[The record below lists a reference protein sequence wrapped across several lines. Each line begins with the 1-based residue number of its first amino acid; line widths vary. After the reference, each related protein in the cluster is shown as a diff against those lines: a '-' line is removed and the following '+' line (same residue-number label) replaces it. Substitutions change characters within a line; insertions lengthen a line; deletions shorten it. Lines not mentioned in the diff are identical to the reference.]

1 MEINTDEIN
10 AAREA
15 GFTDQE
21 IKNSFAD
28 ELNAAKAAG
37 FTDQEINKQFN
48 FQPVDDGLFKNLF
61 DTAKKRVEEKR
72 AAKEAFQTEIVGPKF
87 DGDYIL
93 EQIFGANLYNLQYRA
108 AKGVG
113 TPDALKMP
121 QPKDYT
127 WTEEFLTTLGTLG
140 LELPIYGISAIPG
153 AFGGSFLGPKGTI
166 GGAAFTGA
174 AIPAT
179 TRSLLTE
186 ILKNQ
191 DEQKPSDIMKI
202 LYEKSLKEGSKEG
215 LKFSVSM
222 LLPQAKIPGVG
233 TLAENY
239 FTRTAAQLIGYEGT
253 GILLDRHLPSARE
266 FSLSSALFALFNIR
280 LPGKIARDKSETTF
294 VDTGKTPTEVSMDAM
309 KDRTIVEDLASTNIK
324 TPRAYK
330 NLIDLKP
337 DEFKVETKQIKETEI
352 VTPKVEKF
360 DDPIANKAAENIS
373 FEPTKNP
380 LTVEQIKE
388 TAKKAKRKFIIE
400 IIDQKYPVLEAL
412 REAGV
417 KTKTG
422 IEKLNPYESL
432 RILEGSSGRASY
444 FIEYKTLDFK
454 TLKDKGPGL
463 IEIVEPMASVSQ
475 KELQLF
481 STYLTNR
488 HALTLAKRGKETGI
502 DINNAKIFVE
512 KYSTRETFNKRTN
525 EKSTFEKRAKLV
537 DQYHQHLLD
546 YAKDAGKLPK
556 DAYDAYLELN
566 RNYVPI
572 ARELPKPGQTGFVK
586 GASNPFKKL
595 KGSKLKIIDPL
606 ETIVKNTDFIIRVS
620 ELNKT
625 KSDFIDVIIEA
636 KKRGLF
642 PDIKQANSN
651 LKPIKLLRKELEQIL
666 DKEQIAK
673 LSDNAVTHL
682 TIFRQEAVY
691 PSETSISFRKD
702 GKYQV
707 WEVGKELA
715 DAFRVMD
722 NQAINIFQKFMEAP
736 AKLLR
741 TGAIVDPDF
750 AIPNFLRDTGNATFL
765 SKVTFIPFKD
775 SFMGLFYILYKGNSE
790 KASEA
795 YKRYLKGGGFNS
807 VLRSIDRSIYDG
819 DVHKILSQGAIRN
832 EYKTIL
838 GPVKALTDVSESMTR
853 VGLNE
858 KVYQAAKKKGLSER
872 EAIERATFEQMNLL
886 DYQKK
891 GTLGA
896 TINRYGTFWNARVQ
910 STVNWLEALRDRP
923 GRASAA
929 LFFTA
934 VLPSIGFYI
943 YNMDDKD
950 YKEIPEYIKQQ
961 KWYAKI
967 NGVGRFYPKG
977 YDVQAFVSSLIEKT
991 LDAVRTDDP
1000 KAFSEFAKDFIVQ
1013 NGKQFNPLPTW
1024 LKPHFENLF
1033 NYSIFRDAP
1042 ILPPNA
1048 PKDMKNQYYSTEYTN
1063 PIIKKLAENLTE
1075 LVGIDNY
1082 FANPIYLENIYDG
1095 YTAGLGA
1102 KAKDALTYIS
1112 INFGIIDDP
1121 IKPSDDLSKIP
1132 GVRAF
1137 QAKDIY
1143 GNSASVQKFYRRI
1156 EEYKKDF
1163 NTIEYLKKTG
1173 NNEALLKEYKKY
1185 NFDINA
1191 VIEQEKLVKEA
1202 SDGIKI
1208 IYNAKTKGDGTL
1220 WTAEEKQELIEDL
1233 YKARIASAQRGLK
1246 ILGMLEQNKQK
1257 KP

>member
-61 DTAKKRVEEKR
+61 DTAKKRVEERR
-72 AAKEAFQTEIVGPKF
+72 ATREAVQTAVVGEKF

-93 EQIFGANLYNLQYRA
+93 EEILGTNLWNLSKRA
-108 AKGVG
+108 IKGEG
-113 TPDALKMP
+113 SPDAFNMP

-127 WTEEFLTTLGTLG
+127 WTEEFLTTAGKLAIESPL
-140 LELPIYGISAIPG
+140 YGISALPG
-153 AFGGSFLGPKGTI
+153 AAVGVFGGPLGVV
-166 GGAAFTGA
+166 GGASFTGA
-174 AIPAT
+174 AIPTA
-179 TRSLLTE
+179 TRSLLVE
-186 ILKNQ
+186 VLKNQ
-191 DEQKPSDIMKI
+191 DEQKPSDVIKI
-202 LYEKSLKEGSKEG
+202 LLDKSLKEGAKEG

-222 LLPQAKIPGVG
+222 LLPQAKVPGFG

-239 FTRTAAQLIGYEGT
+239 LTRVAAQIVGYEGT
-253 GILLDRHLPSARE
+253 GIALDKELPSARE
-266 FSLSSALFALFNIR
+266 FTLNSALLALFNIR
-280 LPGKIARDKSETTF
+280 LPGKVARDKAETTF
-294 VDTGKTPTEVSMDAM
+294 IETGKTPTEVTMDGM

-330 NLIDLKP
+330 DLKDKDVIDLKP
-337 DEFKVETKQIKETEI
+337 EEYKVE
-352 VTPKVEKF
+352 KVEKF

-380 LTVEQIKE
+380 LTIEKIKE

-400 IIDQKYPVLEAL
+400 MIDQKYPVLEAL

-417 KTKTG
+417 RTKTG

-444 FIEYKTLDFK
+444 FIENKTLDFK
-454 TLKDKGPGL
+454 TLADKGPGL
-463 IEIVEPMASVSQ
+463 VDIVEPIASVSK

-481 STYLTNR
+481 SAYLANR
-488 HALTLAKRGKETGI
+488 HALTLTKRGKETGI

-512 KYSTRETFNKRTN
+512 KYSTRETFNKRTD
-525 EKSTFEKRAKLV
+525 EKSTFEARAKLV
-537 DQYHQHLLD
+537 DQLQKD
-546 YAKDAGKLPK
+546 VIEYAKDADKLPK
-556 DAYDAYLELN
+556 DAYDAYVEIN
-566 RNYVPI
+566 QNYVPM
-572 ARELPKPGQTGFVK
+572 AKELPKPGKTGFVK
-586 GASNPFKKL
+586 GASNPFKRL

-606 ETIVKNTDFIIRVS
+606 ETMVKNIDFIIRAS
-620 ELNKT
+620 ELNVV
-625 KSDFIDVIIEA
+625 KSNFIDVILEA
-636 KKRGLF
+636 KKRNPELF
-642 PDIKQANSN
+642 KDIIEKKSN
-651 LKPIKLLRKELEQIL
+651 LKPINILRKELEPIL
-666 DKEQIAK
+666 DKNQIDK

-775 SFMGLFYILYKGNSE
+775 SFMGLFYILYRGNAE
-790 KASEA
+790 KSSEA

-1042 ILPPNA
+1042 ILPSNA
-1048 PKDMKNQYYSTEYTN
+1048 PKDIKNQYYSTEYTN

-1102 KAKDALTYIS
+1102 KVKESLTYIS
-1112 INFGIIDDP
+1112 INYGIIDDP

-1137 QAKDIY
+1137 QAKDVY

-1163 NTIEYLKKTG
+1163 NTIKYLKQTG
-1173 NNEALLKEYKKY
+1173 NTEALKKEYKKY
-1185 NFDINA
+1185 NFDIQA
-1191 VIEQEKLVKEA
+1191 IIDQEEKVKEA
-1202 SDGIKI
+1202 GDGIKV

-1220 WTAEEKQELIEDL
+1220 WTPEEKQELIEDL
-1233 YKARIASAQRGLK
+1233 YKSRIAAAQRGLK
-1246 ILGMLEQNKQK
+1246 ILGMLEENKKNKQK
-1257 KP
+1257 KQ

>member
-10 AAREA
+10 AAKEA

-21 IKNSFAD
+21 IKNSYAD

-48 FQPVDDGLFKNLF
+48 FQPVDDGLFKSF
-61 DTAKKRVEEKR
+61 FETAKKRVEER
-72 AAKEAFQTEIVGPKF
+72 RTTREAVQTEIVGEKF

-93 EQIFGANLYNLQYRA
+93 EEILGTNLYNLGYRA
-108 AKGVG
+108 IKGKG
-113 TPDALKMP
+113 TPDALNMP

-127 WTEEFLTTLGTLG
+127 WTEEFLTTAGKLAI
-140 LELPIYGISAIPG
+140 EAPIYGISALPG
-153 AFGGSFLGPKGTI
+153 LPLGNI
-166 GGAAFTGA
+166 GAAFTGA
-174 AIPAT
+174 AIPTA
-179 TRSLLTE
+179 TRSLLVE
-186 ILKNQ
+186 VLKNQ

-202 LYEKSLKEGSKEG
+202 LLEKSLKEGLKEG

-222 LLPQAKIPGVG
+222 LLPQAKILPGG
-233 TLAENY
+233 TALAENY
-239 FTRTAAQLIGYEGT
+239 LTRTAAQIIGYEGT
-253 GILLDRHLPSARE
+253 GIALDGELPSSRE
-266 FSLSSALFALFNIR
+266 FTLNSALLALFNIR
-280 LPGKIARDKSETTF
+280 LPGKVARDKAETTF
-294 VDTGKTPTEVSMDAM
+294 VETGKSPTEITMDGM
-309 KDRTIVEDLASTNIK
+309 KDRTIVEDLASINIK

-330 NLIDLKP
+330 SLKDKDIIDLK
-337 DEFKVETKQIKETEI
+337 TEDYKI
-352 VTPKVEKF
+352 EKVEKF
-360 DDPIANKAAENIS
+360 DDPIANKAVENIS

-380 LTVEQIKE
+380 LTIEKIKE
-388 TAKKAKRKFIIE
+388 TAKNAKRKFIIE

-444 FIEYKTLDFK
+444 FIENKTLDFK
-454 TLKDKGPGL
+454 TLADKGPGL
-463 IEIVEPMASVSQ
+463 VDIVEPIASVSK

-481 STYLTNR
+481 SAYLANR

-512 KYSTRETFNKRTN
+512 KYSTRETFNKRTD
-525 EKSTFEKRAKLV
+525 EKSTFEARAKLV
-537 DQYHQHLLD
+537 DQLQKD
-546 YAKDAGKLPK
+546 VIEYAKDADKLPK
-556 DAYDAYLELN
+556 DAYDAYVEIN
-566 RNYVPI
+566 QNYVPM
-572 ARELPKPGQTGFVK
+572 AKELPKPGKTGFVK
-586 GASNPFKKL
+586 GASNPFKRL

-606 ETIVKNTDFIIRVS
+606 ETMVKNIDFIIRAS
-620 ELNKT
+620 ELNVV
-625 KSDFIDVIIEA
+625 KSNFIDVILEA
-636 KKRGLF
+636 KKRNPELF
-642 PDIKQANSN
+642 KDIIEKKSN
-651 LKPIKLLRKELEQIL
+651 LKPISILRKELEPILEKNQI
-666 DKEQIAK
+666 DK

-691 PSETSISFRKD
+691 PDETSISFRKN

-707 WEVGKELA
+707 YEVGKELA

-741 TGAIVDPDF
+741 TGAIIDPDF

-790 KASEA
+790 KSSEA

-819 DVHKILSQGAIRN
+819 DVYKLLNQGAIRN

-838 GPVKALTDVSESMTR
+838 GPFKALTDVSESMTR
-853 VGLNE
+853 VGLGE
-858 KVYQAAKKKGLSER
+858 KVYQAGKKKGLSER

-923 GRASAA
+923 GRASIA

-967 NGVGRFYPKG
+967 NGIGRFYPKG
-977 YDVQAFVSSLIEKT
+977 YDVQAFVSSLVEKT
-991 LDAVRTDDP
+991 LDTIRTDDP
-1000 KAFSEFAKDFIVQ
+1000 KAFSEFAKDFLIQ
-1013 NGKQFNPLPTW
+1013 NGKQYNPLPTW
-1024 LKPHFENLF
+1024 LRPHFENLF
-1033 NYSIFRDAP
+1033 DYSIFRDAP
-1042 ILPPNA
+1042 ILPQNA
-1048 PKDMKNQYYSTEYTN
+1048 PKNMKNQYYSTEYTN
-1063 PIIKKLAENLTE
+1063 PLIKKLAENLTE

-1095 YTAGLGA
+1095 YTGGLGT
-1102 KAKDALTYIS
+1102 KLKESLTYIS
-1112 INFGIIDDP
+1112 INYGIIDDP

-1137 QAKDIY
+1137 QAKDVY

-1173 NNEALLKEYKKY
+1173 NNEALIKEYKKY
-1185 NFDINA
+1185 NFDIGA
-1191 VIEQEKLVKEA
+1191 LIEQEKKVKEA
-1202 SDGIKI
+1202 GDGIKV

-1220 WTAEEKQELIEDL
+1220 WTPEGKQELIEDF
-1233 YKARIASAQRGLK
+1233 YKVRIAAAQRGLK
-1246 ILGMLEQNKQK
+1246 ILGMLEENKQK
-1257 KP
+1257 KQNKQ